1 MTRLCYNKKM
11 ALFLHRSSATSVCFR
26 VAAMGAL
33 LISMGHC
40 KQEHLVLPTPPP
52 GEVWLT
58 QTEVEKA
65 HLAIEPLHRQQVREH
80 LMLGGKITFDDTQVT
95 HVFSPV
101 SGRIQKILVEPGEK
115 VHQHSPLV
123 VLDAPEVGLAT
134 SDVKKAIAD
143 LTAATH
149 ELQRQKELVA
159 SGASAQRE
167 YENAQDRFG
176 QAQAELQRAR
186 QKAKLFQQGTVNQVT
201 QTYELQSQLEGEVIV
216 RSVSPGMEIQG
227 SYGGGTP
234 QELFTIG
241 QLDRVWLIADVFESD
256 LSRIHKGA
264 QVEVTVIAYPQK
276 TFVGRIDWMADT
288 LDPVTHTTKIRCT
301 LENKERLLKPEMYA
315 TVSVVSDVQQKM
327 AIPRPALVRS
337 GEQTL
342 LFLERG
348 TTGDGRIRF
357 VRFPIAVDES
367 QTVDFIP
374 IQSALPEG
382 TRVVVSGAI
391 FLLGVGEEQ

>member
-1 MTRLCYNKKM
+1 M
-11 ALFLHRSSATSVCFR
+11 ALFLHRSPATSLYFR

-33 LISMGHC
+33 LIGMAYC
-40 KQEHLVLPTPPP
+40 KQNPPVIQAPPP

-65 HLAIEPLHRQQVREH
+65 HLEIKPLRRQKVQER
-80 LMLGGKITFDDTQVT
+80 LMLSGKIAFDDTRVT

-115 VHQHSPLV
+115 VHLHSPLV
-123 VLDAPEVGLAT
+123 ILDAPEVGLVT

-143 LTAATH
+143 LMAATH
-149 ELQRQKELVA
+149 ELQRQKELAA

-186 QKAKLFQQGTVNQVT
+186 QKAKLFQQGTVNKVT
-201 QTYELQSQLEGEVIV
+201 QTYELQSQLEGDVIV

-241 QLDRVWLIADVFESD
+241 QLDRVWLLADVFESD

-264 QVEVTVIAYPQK
+264 QVEVTVIAYPEK
-276 TFVGRIDWMADT
+276 KFVGQIDWVADT
-288 LDPVTHTTKIRCT
+288 LDPTTHTAKIRCT
-301 LENKERLLKPEMYA
+301 LENVERLLRPEMYA
-315 TVSVVSDVQQKM
+315 TVAVVSGTQQKI
-327 AIPRPALVRS
+327 AIPRSALLRS

-342 LFLERG
+342 LFIEQG
-348 TTGDGRIRF
+348 TTRDGRIRF

-367 QTVDFIP
+367 QTTDFVPIP
-374 IQSALPEG
+374 PLLAEG

-391 FLLGVGEEQ
+391 LLLGVGEEQ